1 METPHTDF
9 SQDLTRVTRT
19 VEQLS
24 RRLTDVAEQV
34 RASGILPP
42 EGLIGEVAT
51 SLRSFTELRDKALEL
66 VRLLTE
72 SSVETPQ
79 AIGSL
84 RDLEALLQMVTE
96 AQWKEEQE
104 EKAHLRALSILDRI
118 LSLMHSKDPE
128 FPPLNDVQSKAR
140 ALRETLCTYRSSE
153 VHPDATA
160 LAQGRHPLTEFL
172 TLVEGHDN
180 LEDDIW
186 LLLKHAVAEHFGK
199 SLAISAA
206 RGRLFPSPTRLTADP
221 SSEEQRS
228 NPRLPGIRPAFT
240 DGETHNQSDG

>member
-1 METPHTDF
+1 METPQTDF
-9 SQDLTRVTRT
+9 SQDLTLVART

-34 RASGILPP
+34 RASGVLPP

-72 SSVETPQ
+72 SSVKTPQ

-84 RDLEALLQMVTE
+84 KDLEALLQMVTE
-96 AQWKEEQE
+96 AQRK
-104 EKAHLRALSILDRI
+104 KAHEERARLRALGILDRI
-118 LSLMHSKDPE
+118 LSLIHREQPK
-128 FPPLNDVQSKAR
+128 FHPLDNVQSKAK
-140 ALRETLCTYRSSE
+140 ALRETLCVFQSSE

-160 LAQGRHPLTEFL
+160 LAQGRHPLAEFL
-172 TLVEGHDN
+172 TLAECHDK
-180 LEDDIW
+180 LEDDLW

-206 RGRLFPSPTRLTADP
+206 RGKLSPSPTPLAADR

-228 NPRLPGIRPAFT
+228 SPPPAGVQAAFT
-240 DGETHNQSDG
+240 DGETHTPSDR